1 MDLSEDI
8 KQDKSH
14 TSEWIESDKNYLSN
28 YKINK
33 EKKEIFLNSSNDYS
47 ELIQSYNN
55 TQLKNIS
62 IVFGFPNTMNSYKYK
77 RSFQIGEYPLFEQR
91 NTFYYDKDFQLFKNK
106 SVSKYGEGKLKNNY
120 LSQSLPQSRIFS
132 PQHKIITSIKKRK
145 YLDENEPQDSKNQK
159 SHSKEKDIYELEIIN
174 QVIFNENEEDGKSK
188 KRDGKNSSKELKE

>member
-47 ELIQSYNN
+47 ELKQSYNN

-62 IVFGFPNTMNSYKYK
+62 IDFGFPNTMNSYKYK
-77 RSFQIGEYPLFEQR
+77 RSFPIAEFPLFEQR

-106 SVSKYGEGKLKNNY
+106 SVSKYGEGKSKNNY
-120 LSQSLPQSRIFS
+120 LSQSLPQNRIFS

-145 YLDENEPQDSKNQK
+145 YLDENRNQ
-159 SHSKEKDIYELEIIN
+159 IIRK
-174 QVIFNENEEDGKSK
+174 II
-188 KRDGKNSSKELKE
+188 